1 MLSCVQKNSIAQA
14 YFLTHT
20 TGSTPPS
27 ATTGDIVAV
36 TVVNIVILL
45 LTVGML
51 VINITLIIKR
61 RRQPSTVKSEKESKG
76 TVQIYDEVD
85 DSIALKKPSADAK
98 VYQDIDVSRMD
109 HSNQY
114 ASIK

>member
-1 MLSCVQKNSIAQA
+1 M
-14 YFLTHT
+14 
-20 TGSTPPS
+20 
-27 ATTGDIVAV
+27 
-36 TVVNIVILL
+36 
-45 LTVGML
+45 
-51 VINITLIIKR
+51 INITLSIRR
-61 RRQPSTVKSEKESKG
+61 RRQPSTVTVKSEKESKG

-114 ASIK
+114 ASMK

>member
-1 MLSCVQKNSIAQA
+1 M
-14 YFLTHT
+14 
-20 TGSTPPS
+20 
-27 ATTGDIVAV
+27 
-36 TVVNIVILL
+36 NITILL

-51 VINITLIIKR
+51 VINRTLIIKR

-85 DSIALKKPSADAK
+85 DSIALKKLNADAK

-114 ASIK
+114 ASMK

>member
-1 MLSCVQKNSIAQA
+1 M
-14 YFLTHT
+14 
-20 TGSTPPS
+20 
-27 ATTGDIVAV
+27 
-36 TVVNIVILL
+36 NITILL

-51 VINITLIIKR
+51 VINITFIIKR

-85 DSIALKKPSADAK
+85 DSIALKKLNADAK

-114 ASIK
+114 ASMK